1 MPPAPVFSLSLGS
14 ARIGK
19 TARNSS
25 SVSGSGSG
33 SVSSS
38 DSASSSG
45 TVSASA
51 SGSGGGSGSASS
63 WGTISDSSSA
73 SARDSRNGSNSS
85 SDGRVNTDAVTEPI
99 LNNSSFAFHR
109 TLNKSSSPGTV
120 AAKNFLEEHSEMLYR
135 YDITNSVYLSN
146 I

>member
-19 TARNSS
+19 SARNSS

-33 SVSSS
+33 GVNGNISGSASVSS
-38 DSASSSG
+38 
-45 TVSASA
+45 
-51 SGSGGGSGSASS
+51 SGSASS
-63 WGTISDSSSA
+63 WGTISGSGSSSA
-73 SARDSRNGSNSS
+73 SASDSHSSSNSS
-85 SDGRVNTDAVTEPI
+85 SGGRVNTDAVTEPR
-99 LNNSSFAFHR
+99 LNNPSFAFHR

-135 YDITNSVYLSN
+135 YDMTNSVHLSN

>member
-33 SVSSS
+33 GVNGNISGSASVSS
-38 DSASSSG
+38 
-45 TVSASA
+45 
-51 SGSGGGSGSASS
+51 SGSASS

-85 SDGRVNTDAVTEPI
+85 SGGRVNTDAVTEPR
-99 LNNSSFAFHR
+99 LNNPSFAFHR

-135 YDITNSVYLSN
+135 YDMTNSVHLSN

>member
-25 SVSGSGSG
+25 SVSGSGS
-33 SVSSS
+33 VSSS

-45 TVSASA
+45 TVST
-51 SGSGGGSGSASS
+51 GASS
-63 WGTISDSSSA
+63 SDSSSA
-73 SARDSRNGSNSS
+73 SASDSRSGSNSS
-85 SDGRVNTDAVTEPI
+85 SGGRVNTDAVTEPR
-99 LNNSSFAFHR
+99 LNNSPFAFHR

-120 AAKNFLEEHSEMLYR
+120 AAKNFLEEHSDMLYR